1 MIPTD
6 EIISMAKQCGM
17 APDKYGLFHNIE
29 ESEDGAD
36 LESFAALV
44 SARAAA
50 IEREACAKVCEDE
63 ADRKDEQRALINDS
77 DKADDM
83 ITCHALA
90 CQSIALGDIADKIR
104 ARGD

>member
-1 MIPTD
+1 MTQD

-44 SARAAA
+44 SARAAV
-50 IEREACAKVCEDE
+50 IEREKVDALVEALTIFVQHFGDPFQCA
-63 ADRKDEQRALINDS
+63 RA
-77 DKADDM
+77 
-83 ITCHALA
+83 ALA
-90 CQSIALGDIADKIR
+90 KAQGYGK
-104 ARGD
+104 